1 MARMD
6 CARRVAGRGWLVPR
20 APSCVGEQQQSLGD
34 RTHQSS
40 WSEVAGV
47 GQVVRCNMKGPE
59 ELWESIL
66 ERGGVDV
73 CVRGWGIG
81 YNSPWALDTQI
92 CLQVGLLKASL
103 NRSGAF
109 SFLS

>member
-6 CARRVAGRGWLVPR
+6 CARQVAGRGWLVPR

-34 RTHQSS
+34 GTHQSS

-47 GQVVRCNMKGPE
+47 GQVVRCNVKGPK

-66 ERGGVDV
+66 ERGSVDV
-73 CVRGWGIG
+73 CV
-81 YNSPWALDTQI
+81 
-92 CLQVGLLKASL
+92 
-103 NRSGAF
+103 
-109 SFLS
+109 